1 MDVAL
6 AVVAA
11 LASTGFTLDLARDL
25 RRGFRPHT
33 AAYAGGIAMFAAAT
47 WALVSGLAAG
57 WTGTSYRTFFLFGAV
72 LNIPLL
78 ALGSVFLVIGRRTGH
93 VATVLLGGF
102 AAISI
107 ALVTTTPFAAP
118 LPAGGVPEAIFP
130 AIADD
135 GFGPRLLAAIA
146 GGTGATLLIVLSLVS
161 VVRFWSKNRAL
172 VSGNALILAGTL
184 AAASGGTAVGFLGET
199 AAFELSLLVA
209 SALIWLGYRTTRG
222 RRRSAA

>member
-6 AVVAA
+6 AAVAG

-33 AAYAGGIAMFAAAT
+33 AAYAFGIGMFAVAT
-47 WALVSGLAAG
+47 WALAAGLASG
-57 WTGTSYRTFFLFGAV
+57 WTGVSYRTFFLFGGV
-72 LNIPLL
+72 LNIPTL

-93 VATVLLGGF
+93 ILTILLGGF

-107 ALVTTTPFAAP
+107 TLVATTPFAAP

-130 AIADD
+130 SISE

-146 GGTGATLLIVLSLVS
+146 GGGGATMLIVLSIIS
-161 VVRFWSKNRAL
+161 IARFWRKNRSL
-172 VSGNALILAGTL
+172 VTGNALILAGTL
-184 AAASGGTAVGFLGET
+184 AAASGGTALGFLGET
-199 AAFELSLLVA
+199 AAFEISLLLA
-209 SALIWLGYRTTRG
+209 SSLIWLGYRTTRG
-222 RRRSAA
+222 RRRA